1 MTDMESTMTGMASDH
16 KETRSDFQSLKRLW
30 DLAGPL
36 RGQIVKGIAFR
47 FAQSFCLGLGFGT
60 AIKLVTDLLGNGF
73 IPDTA
78 WALQI
83 TALAALSLIGQI
95 IFSYLASKTTW
106 MAAFDLGGQLR
117 LSMLDRLKQL
127 PLGFHLSRNRG
138 DTVTM
143 LTSDMQTVESFMSDG
158 LPRIAEAL
166 GMPVAILV
174 FLAFQDVTVAVAAL
188 VSIALAI
195 PVYLKASRHLAK
207 LGIRRQDMQ
216 AAAAARMIEFVQG
229 IAVIRAFNRI
239 AKGAEDF
246 KAALEIFRNLS
257 VRMVM
262 QLTLPLV
269 GFGLILMLGV
279 PMILFAAGWQWLNGD
294 IDAATA
300 ITACMLIYAL
310 YGPLLGLL
318 SVMENTRMADAS
330 LTRMDRILA
339 ARPLPEP
346 TIALEPKGFDI
357 AFKDVHFGYHDKP
370 VVDALSFT
378 VPERT
383 MTAIVGPSGAGKS
396 TILNLLP
403 RFWDINGGAITI
415 GGIDIKEMTSER
427 LASLITVVFQDVYLF
442 SGTIFDNIAFGRDP
456 VSRQEVEDAARAA
469 QAHDFITRLPNGYQ
483 TRVGEGGASLSGGE
497 RQRISIARAI
507 LKDAPIV
514 LLDEATAAID
524 PTNEKALQSALA
536 ALVAHKTLIV
546 VAHKLSTVRVAD
558 TILVLDAGKIV
569 ERGTHD
575 NLVQTG
581 GLYARLWQHWSTAA
595 NWRIGHKAPSQNANG
610 AYRTQGKEYDHDV

>member
-1 MTDMESTMTGMASDH
+1 MTNSESTMTGMDADGH
-16 KETRSDFQSLKRLW
+16 EIRSDIQSLKRLW
-30 DLAGPL
+30 ALAGPL
-36 RGQIVKGIAFR
+36 RSQIVKGIAFR

-60 AIKLVTDLLGNGF
+60 SIKLVTDLMWDDF
-73 IPDTA
+73 TPDTG

-83 TALAALSLIGQI
+83 TALAALSLVGQI
-95 IFSYLASKTTW
+95 AFSYLAAKTTW

-117 LSMLDRLKQL
+117 LSMLDRLRQL

-143 LTSDMQTVESFMSDG
+143 LTSDMQSVENFMSDG

-174 FLAFQDVTVAVAAL
+174 FLAFQDGIVALAAL
-188 VSIALAI
+188 ASIVIAI

-229 IAVIRAFNRI
+229 IAVIRAFNRVG
-239 AKGAEDF
+239 KGAEDF
-246 KAALEIFRNLS
+246 KAALETFRNLS

-269 GFGLILMLGV
+269 CFGMILMLGV
-279 PMILFAAGWQWLNGD
+279 PLVLFAAGWRWLGGE

-300 ITACMLIYAL
+300 ITACMLIYAT
-310 YGPLLGLL
+310 YSPLLGLL
-318 SVMENTRMADAS
+318 AVMENTRMADAS
-330 LTRMDRILA
+330 LTRIDRILSA
-339 ARPLPEP
+339 PRLPEASRP
-346 TIALEPKGFDI
+346 REPGGFDI
-357 AFKDVHFGYHDKP
+357 AFDNVRFGYRDRA
-370 VVDALSFT
+370 VVDSLSFR

-396 TILNLLP
+396 TILNLIP
-403 RFWDINGGAITI
+403 RFWDIDGGAILI
-415 GGIDIKEMTSER
+415 GGVDIRQMSPER

-442 SGTIFDNIAFGRDP
+442 SGTIFDNIAFGCQDATRE
-456 VSRQEVEDAARAA
+456 EVEDAARAA
-469 QAHDFITRLPNGYQ
+469 QAHAFITDLPNGYQ
-483 TRVGEGGASLSGGE
+483 TRVGEGGASLSGGQ

-524 PTNEKALQSALA
+524 PTNEKALQAALA

-546 VAHKLSTVRVAD
+546 VAHKLSTVQAAD
-558 TILVLDAGKIV
+558 EILVLDEGRIV
-569 ERGTHD
+569 ERGVHD
-575 NLVQTG
+575 DLVG
-581 GLYARLWQHWSTAA
+581 KDGIYAKLWRHWREAA
-595 NWRIGHKAPSQNANG
+595 NWHISRKADPAGNLNDTAHGN
-610 AYRTQGKEYDHDV
+610 EI

>member
-1 MTDMESTMTGMASDH
+1 MTDIESTMTGVTSDTN
-16 KETRSDFQSLKRLW
+16 EIRSDLQSLKRLW
-30 DLAGPL
+30 VLAGPL
-36 RGQIVKGIAFR
+36 RGRIVKGVAYR

-60 AIKLVTDLLGNGF
+60 AIKLVTDLLRDGF
-73 IPDTA
+73 TPDMG

-83 TALAALSLIGQI
+83 TALAALSLVGQI
-95 IFSYLASKTTW
+95 LFSYLAARTTW
-106 MAAFDLGGQLR
+106 LAAFDLGGQLR
-117 LSMLDRLKQL
+117 LSMLDRLRQL

-166 GMPVAILV
+166 GLPTAIV
-174 FLAFQDVTVAVAAL
+174 IFLAYQDWVVALAAL
-188 VSIALAI
+188 VSIVIAI

-246 KAALEIFRNLS
+246 RTALETFRDLS

-279 PMILFAAGWQWLNGD
+279 PLMLFTAGWRWLGGE
-294 IDAATA
+294 IDAVTA
-300 ITACMLIYAL
+300 ITACMLIYAT
-310 YGPLLGLL
+310 YGPLLGLIA
-318 SVMENTRMADAS
+318 VMENTRMADAS
-330 LTRMDRILA
+330 LTRMDRILT

-346 TIALEPKGFDI
+346 STPKEPQGFDI
-357 AFKDVHFGYHDKP
+357 TFNDVRFGYNDEM
-370 VVDALSFT
+370 VIDALSFAA
-378 VPERT
+378 PERT
-383 MTAIVGPSGAGKS
+383 MMAIVGPSGAGKS
-396 TILNLLP
+396 TVLNLIP
-403 RFWDINGGAITI
+403 RFWDVDGGAITI
-415 GGIDIKEMTSER
+415 GGVDIREMSSER

-442 SGTIFDNIAFGRDP
+442 SGTIFDNIAFGRP
-456 VSRQEVEDAARAA
+456 SASAEEVEAAARAA
-469 QAHDFITRLPNGYQ
+469 QANEFIMALPNGYQ

-524 PTNEKALQSALA
+524 PTNERALQAAVA
-536 ALVAHKTLIV
+536 ALVAEKTLIV
-546 VAHKLSTVRVAD
+546 VAHKLSTVRAAD
-558 TILVLDAGKIV
+558 EILVLKAGRIV
-569 ERGTHD
+569 EHGVHD
-575 NLVQTG
+575 DLVG
-581 GLYARLWQHWSTAA
+581 ADGLYAGLWRHWTEAA
-595 NWRIGHKAPSQNANG
+595 NWRIGQMSSRNG
-610 AYRTQGKEYDHDV
+610 KHDDGA

>member
-1 MTDMESTMTGMASDH
+1 MTMVDIESTMTGVASDTN
-16 KETRSDFQSLKRLW
+16 EVRSDFQSLKRLW
-30 DLAGPL
+30 ELAGPL
-36 RGQIVKGIAFR
+36 RRKIVKGVAYR

-60 AIKLVTDLLGNGF
+60 AIKLVTDLLRDGF
-73 IPDTA
+73 TPSTD
-78 WALQI
+78 WALQL

-95 IFSYLASKTTW
+95 LFSYLAAKTTW
-106 MAAFDLGGQLR
+106 LAAFDLAGQLR
-117 LSMLDRLKQL
+117 LSMLDRLRQL

-166 GMPVAILV
+166 GLPVAILI
-174 FLAFQDVTVAVAAL
+174 FLVFQDWVVALAAL
-188 VSIALAI
+188 VSIVIAI

-246 KAALEIFRNLS
+246 RTALETFRDLS

-269 GFGLILMLGV
+269 GFGLILMLGI
-279 PMILFAAGWQWLNGD
+279 PLILFTAGWRWMGGE
-294 IDAATA
+294 IDTATA
-300 ITACMLIYAL
+300 ITACMLIYAT
-310 YGPLLGLL
+310 YGPLLGLIA
-318 SVMENTRMADAS
+318 VMENTRMADAS
-330 LTRMDRILA
+330 LTRMDRILTA
-339 ARPLPEP
+339 KPLPEP
-346 TIALEPKGFDI
+346 SAAEEPKGFDI
-357 AFKDVHFGYHDKP
+357 AFKDVRFGYNDDT
-370 VVDALSFT
+370 VVEALSFT

-396 TILNLLP
+396 TVLNLIP
-403 RFWDINGGAITI
+403 RFWDVDDGFITI
-415 GGIDIKEMTSER
+415 GGVDIREMSSER

-442 SGTIFDNIAFGRDP
+442 SGTIFDNIAFGRP
-456 VSRQEVEDAARAA
+456 NANVEDVHAAARAA
-469 QAHDFITRLPNGYQ
+469 LAHEFIAALPDGYQ

-507 LKDAPIV
+507 LKDAPII

-524 PTNEKALQSALA
+524 PTTERVLQAALA
-536 ALVAHKTLIV
+536 ALVADKTLIV
-546 VAHKLSTVRVAD
+546 VAHKLSTIQAAD
-558 TILVLDAGKIV
+558 EILVLDAGRAV
-569 ERGTHD
+569 EHGVHD
-575 NLVQTG
+575 DLVGMG
-581 GLYARLWQHWSTAA
+581 GLYAGLWRHWTESA
-595 NWRIGHKAPSQNANG
+595 NWRIGNKAAPNG
-610 AYRTQGKEYDHDV
+610 KHDHGA